1 VRTEVTGWWRPAA
14 AAATSPAVA
23 GGEQFAARGGVVA
36 FGALVAFTCLLLL
49 APQSFIPALGALHL
63 PLLCALVAGGAYV
76 SDRLSRH
83 ERLVDLTPPMRLAL
97 MLAGWALL
105 TVPLSLWPG
114 GSVKFFFGIYFKA
127 LVVFALLA
135 GVVDSLPRL
144 KTLAWTLSLLAAPLS
159 LAAIKNYVSGGGRAE
174 ALTEGLDRIM
184 GYNGSLTA
192 NPNDLALMLNLI
204 LPLSIALF
212 LSTRRLVPRLLLV
225 GLIALDGIA
234 IVASFSRAG
243 FLVLGMTGFLYLC
256 ILFRRRL
263 HGLALLVIAGAMM
276 AAAMLPSSYLERL
289 STITNIQA
297 DKTNSAQT
305 RYRDYLTA
313 AGYVV
318 EHPLM
323 GAGIGMDILALNEA
337 RGETWTK
344 VHDVYL
350 EYAVDLG
357 VPGVVLFLLLLRAIM
372 RDLGRA
378 RRQAATEPDGFELHA
393 LLEGVSV
400 SLAGFMLAALFYPDA
415 YQFYFYY
422 MAGLAVAGIA
432 ITARRRAVQEV
443 PA

>member
-1 VRTEVTGWWRPAA
+1 
-14 AAATSPAVA
+14 
-23 GGEQFAARGGVVA
+23 
-36 FGALVAFTCLLLL
+36 
-49 APQSFIPALGALHL
+49 
-63 PLLCALVAGGAYV
+63 
-76 SDRLSRH
+76 
-83 ERLVDLTPPMRLAL
+83 
-97 MLAGWALL
+97 
-105 TVPLSLWPG
+105 
-114 GSVKFFFGIYFKA
+114 
-127 LVVFALLA
+127 
-135 GVVDSLPRL
+135 
-144 KTLAWTLSLLAAPLS
+144 
-159 LAAIKNYVSGGGRAE
+159 
-174 ALTEGLDRIM
+174 
-184 GYNGSLTA
+184 
-192 NPNDLALMLNLI
+192 
-204 LPLSIALF
+204 
-212 LSTRRLVPRLLLV
+212 
-225 GLIALDGIA
+225 
-234 IVASFSRAG
+234 
-243 FLVLGMTGFLYLC
+243 
-256 ILFRRRL
+256 
-263 HGLALLVIAGAMM
+263 
-276 AAAMLPSSYLERL
+276 
-289 STITNIQA
+289 
-297 DKTNSAQT
+297 QT